1 MDDLSWAGEGMEQDR
16 ARFYSIT
23 QNGVQFKTYGSF
35 ISRIFPFNIFGLG
48 MTTDNSAC
56 KKQNHR

>member
-23 QNGVQFKTYGSF
+23 QNGVQF
-35 ISRIFPFNIFGLG
+35 RIFPFNIFGLG